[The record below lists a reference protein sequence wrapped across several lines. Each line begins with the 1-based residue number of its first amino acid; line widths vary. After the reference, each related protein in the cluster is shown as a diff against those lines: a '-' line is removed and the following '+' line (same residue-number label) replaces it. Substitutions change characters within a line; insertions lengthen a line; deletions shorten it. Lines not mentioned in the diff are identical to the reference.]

1 MDLVRA
7 LILLVVGCVV
17 AFFLFQIGV
26 VLYNRMNE
34 TNELREHLVGAQYV
48 SNLTEVDNTS
58 GDAYTTLK
66 QNVPSTSNQELLGPT
81 VPEVQGRNMPDV
93 PGQTE
98 EQLRRKEPNQRRV
111 NRPVVDEPEPVLR
124 SPEDMSEAHFTEDL
138 RHPEASFQ
146 PHPSNKKSVPVDTGI
161 ASQISSPGLAG
172 DQQKYDSDMAQNGGE
187 WLPGAFAFDKTE
199 KNGFSP
205 LF

>member
-7 LILLVVGCVV
+7 LILLLVGSLVV
-17 AFFLFQIGV
+17 FFLFQIGV

-48 SNLTEVDNTS
+48 ANLGQDNTS

-66 QNVPSTSNQELLGPT
+66 QNVPSSGNQEMLGPT
-81 VPEVQGRNMPDV
+81 VAEIQGREMPDI

-98 EQLRRKEPNQRRV
+98 EDVRRKEPNQRRV
-111 NRPVVDEPEPVLR
+111 SRPVADEPEPAR
-124 SPEDMSEAHFTEDL
+124 ASPEDQSEAHFTEDL
-138 RHPEASFQ
+138 RHPEAMFQ
-146 PHPSNKKSVPVDTGI
+146 PHPSSKKSMPVDSGV
-161 ASQISSPGLAG
+161 ASKISSPGFAG